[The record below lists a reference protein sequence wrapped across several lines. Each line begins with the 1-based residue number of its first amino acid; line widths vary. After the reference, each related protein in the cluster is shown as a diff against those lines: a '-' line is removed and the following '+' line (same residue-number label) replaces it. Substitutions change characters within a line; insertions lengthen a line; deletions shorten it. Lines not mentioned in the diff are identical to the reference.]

1 MENKGQLQSS
11 IEIAIRKAADK
22 YKSEFPESALTDL
35 FIQANQ
41 DKAELSVYDDE
52 NHLLYSTQIQAWAN
66 DEEEDEDEET
76 FNLEAEQVVGA
87 AVRKCESN
95 GLFKEINILE
105 PFSVI
110 LVDNQF
116 DTISEL
122 FTIDSDQLVI
132 GDDLMKDWEKDLDN
146 FMEQIARE
154 FK

>member
-66 DEEEDEDEET
+66 NEEEDEDEEI
-76 FNLEAEQVVGA
+76 FNQEAEQVVGA

>member
-66 DEEEDEDEET
+66 DEEEGEDEEI
-76 FNLEAEQVVGA
+76 FNQEAEQVVGA

>member
-11 IEIAIRKAADK
+11 IETALRKAADK
-22 YKSEFPESALTDL
+22 YKSEYPESALTDL

-41 DKAELSVYDDE
+41 DKAELSIYDDE
-52 NHLLYSTQIQAWAN
+52 NHLLYATKIQAWIN
-66 DEEEDEDEET
+66 DEEEDKDEET
-76 FNLEAEQVVGA
+76 FNLEAEQAVTA
-87 AVRKCESN
+87 AVKRSDSN

-110 LVDNQF
+110 LVDTQF
-116 DTISEL
+116 DTIREL

-132 GDDLMKDWEKDLDN
+132 GEELMKDWEKDLDN
-146 FMEQIARE
+146 FMEQIARD

>member
-66 DEEEDEDEET
+66 DEEEDEDEEI
-76 FNLEAEQVVGA
+76 FNQEAEQVVGA

>member
-1 MENKGQLQSS
+1 MENKGQQQSS

-66 DEEEDEDEET
+66 DEEEDEDEEI
-76 FNLEAEQVVGA
+76 FNQEAEQVVGA